1 MYESQIGEYKFEI
14 DKLNKEL
21 TEVKDKYFMQ
31 KKREQLL
38 KERERLEAVNGGG
51 GSPSGTAATS
61 SHAGPSIVP
70 NRSVNDQVRYV
81 GGGFSL
87 KTPSTTKAN
96 A

>member
-1 MYESQIGEYKFEI
+1 MYESQVGEYKFEI

-31 KKREQLL
+31 KKKEQIM
-38 KERERLEAVNGGG
+38 KEKERLEASGANGAN
-51 GSPSGTAATS
+51 GSSAPI
-61 SHAGPSIVP
+61 IVP
-70 NRSVNDQVRYV
+70 NRNANDQVRFV

>member
-1 MYESQIGEYKFEI
+1 MYESQVSEYKFEI

-21 TEVKDKYFMQ
+21 TDVKDKYFMQ
-31 KKREQLL
+31 KKKEMLMRE
-38 KERERLEAVNGGG
+38 KERIESSGGGG
-51 GSPSGTAATS
+51 GSAPV
-61 SHAGPSIVP
+61 IVP
-70 NRSVNDQVRYV
+70 NRNVNDQVRFV

>member
-38 KERERLEAVNGGG
+38 KERERLEAVNGG
-51 GSPSGTAATS
+51 SPSGGGGTATS
-61 SHAGPSIVP
+61 SNGPSIMP
-70 NRSVNDQVRYV
+70 NRNVNDQVRFV

-87 KTPSTTKAN
+87 KTPSTTKTN

>member
-1 MYESQIGEYKFEI
+1 MYESQISEYKFEI

-31 KKREQLL
+31 KKKEQLL
-38 KERERLEAVNGGG
+38 KERERLEA
-51 GSPSGTAATS
+51 SGTAG
-61 SHAGPSIVP
+61 GPMPPVIVP
-70 NRSVNDQVRYV
+70 NRNVNDQVRFV